1 MNDLQKFHS
10 KELKRLK
17 IIISKDRKYIYIY
30 SYQETAVER
39 LRKDKKLSSIASIV
53 IVKDEPSDGSLKD
66 TLNLMLQINNNK
78 GFSTTHC

>member
-30 SYQETAVER
+30 IVT
-39 LRKDKKLSSIASIV
+39 KKQQLNGYEKIKSSH
-53 IVKDEPSDGSLKD
+53 
-66 TLNLMLQINNNK
+66 Q
-78 GFSTTHC
+78 